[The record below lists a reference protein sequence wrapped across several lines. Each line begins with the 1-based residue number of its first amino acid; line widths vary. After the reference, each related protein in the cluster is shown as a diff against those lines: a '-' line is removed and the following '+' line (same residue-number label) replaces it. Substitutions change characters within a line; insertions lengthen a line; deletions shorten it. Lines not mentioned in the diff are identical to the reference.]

1 MKLIKI
7 FSNCLY
13 VSLVQILFST
23 FSVFS
28 LNMRN
33 FEEDLVIKF
42 SSNPEYLFR
51 DRMDSVRNKI
61 RTRMKILEMKANG
74 KLISD

>member
-7 FSNCLY
+7 FSNCLN
-13 VSLVQILFST
+13 VFLVQILFST
-23 FSVFS
+23 LSIVT

-42 SSNPEYLFR
+42 SSNPEYLYR

-61 RTRMKILEMKANG
+61 RTRMKMLEMKANG
-74 KLISD
+74 KLFSD

>member
-7 FSNCLY
+7 FSYCLY

-23 FSVFS
+23 LSVVT

-42 SSNPEYLFR
+42 SSNPEYLYR

-61 RTRMKILEMKANG
+61 RTRMKMLEMKANG